1 MKPRVDLWPPRAVQ
15 AHTYTHELV
24 HSHKHTHTHT
34 LVHTHKPNNKNK
46 NTQSSGERAKSTKSL
61 TEEARNPL
69 VI

>member
-15 AHTYTHELV
+15 AHTYAHE
-24 HSHKHTHTHT
+24 